1 MEKNKKLLIIG
12 GSVGAAALL
21 ALIIV
26 SISLANTPKALI
38 VRSIANTLSDA
49 RRIEA
54 VAVTEDVA
62 NGGSVAVSANLDK
75 FAKDDLTVQGKFYSD
90 AKNLKGALELTASE
104 DKDKVLQAKV
114 MYNPD
119 KVAFSAA
126 PIIDGTYGVDL
137 KKLAKNLPGSI
148 FDPDEETDYSLDDD
162 EFEYFLNMKDT
173 FKNDKNLSRDAEVM
187 ANKYRQVFIETVIKH
202 SEVKKS
208 SKTITVGGDKI
219 SCTVISASIDED
231 GLAEIVQDMID
242 YANNDKDLEK
252 LLLRVAANGSYRDD
266 PEEYVD
272 RFFDTLDN
280 YEDSIDKIEDSD
292 IDISIDFYITKS
304 GRRLA
309 QVDFEAELNNKEFE
323 ASLILG
329 KNVARSKQISFEYEE
344 KPTGKAYSIE
354 YTVKEDSG
362 KLYDAEIEINE
373 KRVRRSKTTE
383 NKSSIRIKW
392 DKRSGDLDIK
402 GNKNG
407 NNYMGL
413 KGTLDKKGDRYI
425 FVLGKLS
432 SRGEAVPD
440 IKSLELTVT
449 IDRHDRTPNV
459 PGRFT
464 EITKMDEKDF
474 EDFIEDF
481 EENAKELWDDYFGK

>member
-26 SISLANTPKALI
+26 SISLASTPKALI

-54 VAVTEDVA
+54 VAVTENVA
-62 NGGSVAVSANLDK
+62 NGGSVAVSANLEK
-75 FAKDDLTVQGKFYSD
+75 FAKEDITVQGKFYSD

-148 FDPDEETDYSLDDD
+148 FDPDEETEYSLDDD

-187 ANKYRQVFIETVIKH
+187 ANKYRQVFIEKVLKH

-219 SCTVISASIDED
+219 PCTVISASIDED

-280 YEDSIDKIEDSD
+280 YEDSIDRIEDSD

-329 KNVARSKQISFEYEE
+329 KNVARSKEISFEYEE

-362 KLYDAEIEINE
+362 KLYDAEFKVTET
-373 KRVRRSKTTE
+373 RVRRSKTTE
-383 NKSSIRIKW
+383 STNKIRIKW
-392 DKRSGDLDIK
+392 DKRAGDFD
-402 GNKNG
+402 
-407 NNYMGL
+407 L
-413 KGTLDKKGDRYI
+413 KGTKDGKDELGIKGTLNKKGDRYI

-432 SRGEAVPD
+432 ADGKAVD
-440 IKSLELTVT
+440 NIKSLELTIT
-449 IDRHDRTPNV
+449 IDRHDPTPNV

-474 EDFIEDF
+474 EDFTEDF
-481 EENAKELWDDYFGK
+481 EENAKEFWDEYFGK

>member
-1 MEKNKKLLIIG
+1 
-12 GSVGAAALL
+12 
-21 ALIIV
+21 
-26 SISLANTPKALI
+26 
-38 VRSIANTLSDA
+38 
-49 RRIEA
+49 
-54 VAVTEDVA
+54 
-62 NGGSVAVSANLDK
+62 
-75 FAKDDLTVQGKFYSD
+75 
-90 AKNLKGALELTASE
+90 
-104 DKDKVLQAKV
+104 
-114 MYNPD
+114 
-119 KVAFSAA
+119 
-126 PIIDGTYGVDL
+126 
-137 KKLAKNLPGSI
+137 
-148 FDPDEETDYSLDDD
+148 
-162 EFEYFLNMKDT
+162 
-173 FKNDKNLSRDAEVM
+173 
-187 ANKYRQVFIETVIKH
+187 
-202 SEVKKS
+202 
-208 SKTITVGGDKI
+208 
-219 SCTVISASIDED
+219 
-231 GLAEIVQDMID
+231 MID

-252 LLLRVAANGSYRDD
+252 LLLRVAANGSYMDD
-266 PEEYVD
+266 PDEYVD
-272 RFFDTLDN
+272 RFFDSLDR

-309 QVDFEAELNNKEFE
+309 QVDLEFEKNNKEME

-329 KNVARSKQISFEYEE
+329 KNVARSKEISFGYED
-344 KPTGKAYSIE
+344 KSTGKSYSIE
-354 YTVKEDSG
+354 YTVKEDSN
-362 KLYDAEIEINE
+362 KLYDAEFEVNE
-373 KRVRRSKTTE
+373 TRVRRSKTTE

-464 EITKMDEKDF
+464 EITKMDERDFKDF
-474 EDFIEDF
+474 SEDITEG
-481 EENAKELWDDYFGK
+481 AKEFWDEYFDK

>member
-148 FDPDEETDYSLDDD
+148 FDPDEETEYSLDDD

-354 YTVKEDSG
+354 YTVNEDSG